1 MRAVTMLIV
10 GMMVMPN
17 YGLMGKKAS
26 AKEVGILARAPSAP
40 SASNERRAIQQKI
53 PGGLSPQEWDALNAE
68 TDRWQGSQPD
78 GVMTVMELSGKY
90 RTGQIT
96 KQEYDEGMDILQG
109 ATLSAPK
116 RRK

>member
-1 MRAVTMLIV
+1 MRAIFLFFVIWSGVAMANDPIRSNPGGLGGLG
-10 GMMVMPN
+10 GMQQQ
-17 YGLMGKKAS
+17 
-26 AKEVGILARAPSAP
+26 
-40 SASNERRAIQQKI
+40 RRALQQKI

-78 GVMTVMELSGKY
+78 GVMTVMELSAKY

-96 KQEYDEGMDILQG
+96 KKEYDEGMDILQG
-109 ATLSAPK
+109 AILLGPK